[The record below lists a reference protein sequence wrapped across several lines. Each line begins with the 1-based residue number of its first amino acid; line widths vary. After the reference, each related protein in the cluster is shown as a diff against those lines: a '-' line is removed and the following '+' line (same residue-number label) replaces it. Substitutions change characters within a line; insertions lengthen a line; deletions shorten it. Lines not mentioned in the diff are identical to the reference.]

1 MAVATHLGPWLLG
14 TIKNTSGTTAGTI
27 RNVGVC
33 SVAQTD
39 AVLYNDP
46 AASVAFV
53 IPAGSLITSL
63 ALYQTTKFA
72 GTSGVITIYLK
83 LLPLPLLLLQ
93 ALQVL
98 FLSLQ
103 LLTRKQ
109 LCLLTWVLLTLS
121 SPTPLV
127 LVVLSLLVPVLYWS
141 SIWYVMLMVLT
152 TQLHTQLN

>member
-72 GTSGVITIYLK
+72 GTSGVITIYLQ